1 MTRLLL
7 ICGSLRSGSTNEALL
22 RTVASLLPSDVEA
35 DQSAEINRM
44 RALRATMG
52 KGADAE

>member
-1 MTRLLL
+1 MATP
-7 ICGSLRSGSTNEALL
+7 GAGQDSSVFQFA
-22 RTVASLLPSDVEA
+22 SDVEA

-52 KGADAE
+52 K

>member
-1 MTRLLL
+1 LMATPAAGQDSA
-7 ICGSLRSGSTNEALL
+7 IYQF
-22 RTVASLLPSDVEA
+22 ASSVEA

-52 KGADAE
+52 K